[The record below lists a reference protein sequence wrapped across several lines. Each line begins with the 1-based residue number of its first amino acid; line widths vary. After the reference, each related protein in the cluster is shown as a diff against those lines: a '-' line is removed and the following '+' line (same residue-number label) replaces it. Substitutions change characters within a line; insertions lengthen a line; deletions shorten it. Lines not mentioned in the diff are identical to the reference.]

1 MAQDMSRNKALKARI
16 SGRVQGV
23 NFRAWTQVEAQ
34 GRGLAGWVRN
44 EADGTVTAH
53 LEGPA
58 EEVDAMVTVLHK
70 GPPAAVVREVT
81 LSDATPQG
89 ASQFEVER

>member
-1 MAQDMSRNKALKARI
+1 MEQGMSQIKAMTAQV

-34 GRGLAGWVRN
+34 GRGLRGWVRN

-58 EEVDAMVTVLHK
+58 DEVDAMITALHK

-81 LSDATPQG
+81 LSDTTPEG
-89 ASQFEVER
+89 ASHFDIR

>member
-1 MAQDMSRNKALKARI
+1 MSQIKALKARI

-34 GRGLAGWVRN
+34 GRGLGGWIRN
-44 EADGTVTAH
+44 EPDGTVTAH
-53 LEGPA
+53 LEGPP
-58 EEVDAMVTVLHK
+58 EDVDDMVTALHK

-81 LSDATPQG
+81 LSDATPTGATRFDIQG
-89 ASQFEVER
+89 

>member
-1 MAQDMSRNKALKARI
+1 MSQSKALKARI

-44 EADGTVTAH
+44 ETDGTVTAH
-53 LEGPA
+53 LEGA
-58 EEVDAMVTVLHK
+58 SEAVDDMVTALHK
-70 GPPAAVVREVT
+70 GPPTAVVREVT
-81 LSDATPQG
+81 LTDATPQG
-89 ASQFEVER
+89 AAQFEIIG